1 MRAVN
6 RQLQLA
12 LEPIYFESMRMNTGR
27 YSQLEALATQTTR
40 AALYVQHLE
49 IMHATRA
56 APNEL
61 AERNITLF
69 LESALC
75 KLKTL
80 QSLKCVRSGYTL
92 NFLT

>member
-12 LEPIYFESMRMNTGR
+12 LEPIYFKSMRMNTGR
-27 YSQLEALATQTTR
+27 SSQLEALATQATR

-49 IMHATRA
+49 IIYVTRA
-56 APNEL
+56 GPNEL
-61 AERNITLF
+61 AERNITLY

-75 KLKTL
+75 KFKTL
-80 QSLKCVRSGYTL
+80 QSLKCVKYTL
-92 NFLT
+92 